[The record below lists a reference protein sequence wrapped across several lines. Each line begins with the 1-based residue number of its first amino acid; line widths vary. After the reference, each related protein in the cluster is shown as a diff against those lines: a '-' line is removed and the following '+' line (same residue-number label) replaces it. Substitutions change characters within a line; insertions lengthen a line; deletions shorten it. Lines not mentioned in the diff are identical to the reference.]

1 MENLEE
7 VLVGLMLIF
16 SVFLLGMSLLSYR
29 VTGNRK
35 MLFVTGA
42 FVLFVV
48 KAIQHHAGHLVAIPG
63 HLPQAGVKE
72 AALGPARIV
81 LRCWFHIA
89 PVVAARLPHRLPD
102 VRDMLPFDRPYL

>member
-48 KAIQHHAGHLVAIPG
+48 KGCVMATSLFT
-63 HLPQAGVKE
+63 E
-72 AALGPARIV
+72 AVDLELEPALLLLDLFI
-81 LRCWFHIA
+81 LIT
-89 PVVAARLPHRLPD
+89 LYI
-102 VRDMLPFDRPYL
+102 MIIKK